1 MSLTSPR
8 LAVLLSLALPLGPA
22 CTGDAATTGAAG
34 EGGGG
39 GASTSTSGAG
49 GGGGAGSATGT
60 GGGASTGVGGA
71 GGGASTGVGGS
82 GGVLDDGWP
91 ARVFAPFVD
100 ATAYP
105 TQKLGDITTAA
116 GVKHYALGFIVA
128 KDATSCEATWG
139 TYYDIE
145 KGPSAYEGGG
155 EYFLYDHVAEVRA
168 AGGDVLVSFGGA
180 AGTELAGACA
190 DVASL
195 VAQYTLVIDK
205 LALTRVDFDIE
216 GFWVADQASN
226 LLRADA
232 LAKLQAERA
241 AAGKPLSIWLTLPVL
256 PTGLTADGVEVVD
269 TVLAAGVTL
278 AGVNIMTM
286 DYGDSAA
293 PSPDGQMGMYGIQ
306 AAMALHGQLAAAH
319 ANQGLAKSDAELWA
333 MVGVTPMIGMNDVTT
348 ELFHLTDA
356 AETVDFAKDKGLGWI
371 GMWSINRDHPCPGT
385 NYVALDCSSV
395 ADQTTD
401 WAFSE
406 VFLGFGP

>member
-1 MSLTSPR
+1 MRRASPL
-8 LAVLLSLALPLGPA
+8 LAAALFLALPLHAACGADEATPA
-22 CTGDAATTGAAG
+22 TSATTSSGDSAT
-34 EGGGG
+34 
-39 GASTSTSGAG
+39 STSTSGAG
-49 GGGGAGSATGT
+49 GMGATT
-60 GGGASTGVGGA
+60 GA
-71 GGGASTGVGGS
+71 GGGASTGVGGGS
-82 GGVLDDGWP
+82 GGGGAGAGGGPLSDGWP

-105 TQKLGDITTAA
+105 TPKLGDITSAA

-145 KGPSAYEGGG
+145 TGPSAYEGGA
-155 EYFLYDHVAEVRA
+155 EYFLYDHVAQVRA

-190 DVASL
+190 DVESL
-195 VAQYTLVIDK
+195 VAQYTLVIDQ

-216 GFWVADQASN
+216 GFWVADDASN
-226 LLRADA
+226 QRRASA
-232 LAKLQAERA
+232 LAKLQADRA
-241 AAGKPLSIWLTLPVL
+241 AAGKPLSLWLTLPVL
-256 PTGLTADGVEVVD
+256 PTGLTADGVSVID
-269 TVLAAGVTL
+269 TVLAAGVDL

-306 AAMALHGQLAAAH
+306 AATALQGQLTAAH
-319 ANQGLAKSDAELWA
+319 ASHGIAKTEAQLWA
-333 MVGVTPMIGMNDVTT
+333 MVGMTPMIGMNDVTT
-348 ELFHLTDA
+348 ELFHLSDA

-385 NYVALDCSSV
+385 GYVALDCSSV
-395 ADQTTD
+395 ADQTVD
-401 WAFSE
+401 WAFSS